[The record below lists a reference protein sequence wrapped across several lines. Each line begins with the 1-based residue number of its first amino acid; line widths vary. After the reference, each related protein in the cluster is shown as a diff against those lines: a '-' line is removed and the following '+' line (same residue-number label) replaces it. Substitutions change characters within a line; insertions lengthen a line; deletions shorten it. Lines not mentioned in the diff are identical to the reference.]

1 MPQVLRRAVFLDR
14 DGVINRAV
22 LRDGRPFPPTK
33 LAEFEILDGVSEG
46 CRRLKKAGF
55 LLIVITN
62 QPDVGRGEQKREV
75 VEAMHARMRTLLPL
89 DRIEVCYH
97 SGQEHRCSRRKP
109 APGMITQAAA
119 DLHLDLTASFVI
131 GDRWRDVDCGRAAGS
146 MTIFIDNHYAEILRQ
161 QPDFRVE
168 SFTEAVNLI
177 LQLAQTGEKHARVL

>member
-1 MPQVLRRAVFLDR
+1 M
-14 DGVINRAV
+14 
-22 LRDGRPFPPTK
+22 
-33 LAEFEILDGVSEG
+33 
-46 CRRLKKAGF
+46 
-55 LLIVITN
+55 
-62 QPDVGRGEQKREV
+62 
-75 VEAMHARMRTLLPL
+75 M
-89 DRIEVCYH
+89 
-97 SGQEHRCSRRKP
+97 
-109 APGMITQAAA
+109 TQAAA